1 MQQQLQRAAVSGMR
15 SPGLSLF
22 AQRGITT
29 GIRGPTVAQ
38 HAAASL
44 AGRIRAPAQVFFHAF
59 RKLAEVMVNLIYFC
73 HKDIIVLIK
82 SSFLGRM

>member
-15 SPGLSLF
+15 TPGLSLF
-22 AQRGITT
+22 AQRGVAA

-44 AGRIRAPAQVFFHAF
+44 AGRIRAPPQVFFF
-59 RKLAEVMVNLIYFC
+59 CVQVMDNLIYLC
-73 HKDIIVLIK
+73 L
-82 SSFLGRM
+82 